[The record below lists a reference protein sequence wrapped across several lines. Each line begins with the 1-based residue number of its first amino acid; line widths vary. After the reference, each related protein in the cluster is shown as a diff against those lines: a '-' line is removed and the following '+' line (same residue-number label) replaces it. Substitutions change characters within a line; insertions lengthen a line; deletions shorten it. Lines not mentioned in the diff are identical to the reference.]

1 MASVRLAPECE
12 ERLDRLAKQTGRS
25 KSYYIK
31 EAVEESL
38 PRLEYI
44 YGLDEKARKIRA
56 GEMKTRPLEDV
67 RSDLGI

>member
-1 MASVRLAPECE
+1 MTSVRLAPECE

-38 PRLEYI
+38 PRLEYV
-44 YGLDEKARKIRA
+44 YGILDDVEKFRA
-56 GEMKTRPLEDV
+56 GKLETQSLEEV
-67 RSDLGI
+67 RKEFGL